1 MMTFSCLQTLTE
13 TSALPG
19 FWACS
24 PSDSD
29 WNYTAALLGLQLA
42 SYRPWGLISL
52 RDCVCHF
59 FIISISLPLSLFL
72 LVLFLW
78 RILVKMGGK
87 CCVPSHSVVSD
98 SLRPH
103 GLQPTRLLC
112 PWGFSRQEYWSGLL
126 RPPSGDLPNPGIELR
141 SPTLQADS
149 LPLSHQGSPGS
160 AGGNENKRQAV
171 SR

>member
-59 FIISISLPLSLFL
+59 LIISISLPLSLFL

-98 SLRPH
+98 SV
-103 GLQPTRLLC
+103 T
-112 PWGFSRQEYWSGLL
+112 PWAAACQAPLSM
-126 RPPSGDLPNPGIELR
+126 GI
-141 SPTLQADS
+141 LQARILEWVAAPS
-149 LPLSHQGSPGS
+149 LRGSSQPRDRTQVSHIAGRFFTTQPPGKP
-160 AGGNENKRQAV
+160 GKCWGK
-171 SR
+171 